1 MWKLRKSFEST
12 EITSLLLFLFK
23 DHAFLAL
30 VSLVF
35 NKKDFFIELNF
46 FGGVRGKCHS
56 IFENDDYVGSY
67 YKGEG

>member
-46 FGGVRGKCHS
+46 LGGGGREMPQH
-56 IFENDDYVGSY
+56 F
-67 YKGEG
+67 